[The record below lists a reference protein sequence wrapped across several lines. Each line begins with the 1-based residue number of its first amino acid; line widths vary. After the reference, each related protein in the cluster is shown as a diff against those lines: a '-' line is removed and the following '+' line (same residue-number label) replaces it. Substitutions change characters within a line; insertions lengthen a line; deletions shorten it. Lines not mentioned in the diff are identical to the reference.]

1 MQYLEFTLTSVALY
15 WCQLL
20 FLFPDIK
27 KKDAVWINIIIFFL
41 DFALFNVVWSRVLIN
56 ILNINKLSLCLNDTN

>member
-1 MQYLEFTLTSVALY
+1 MQYLEFTSTSVALY

-27 KKDAVWINIIIFFL
+27 KKSRRVDQYHNIFL

-56 ILNINKLSLCLNDTN
+56 LLNIYKLSLCLNDMN